1 MAYELYVTK
10 AHKKEKKQMKT
21 NVWPLLR
28 GHNVSKQREMPGLLK
43 GTRGNGL
50 TIIHCPKIYFFAIKS
65 KKKSVLL

>member
-1 MAYELYVTK
+1 
-10 AHKKEKKQMKT
+10 MKT